1 MRLACLFPAVL
12 SGLCLAAPAAAA
24 TTYEGRDQMLL
35 HCAGLLLEVSERL
48 TRAGHMTKEN
58 YADSQ
63 ALALLY
69 LAELPG
75 SERDRV
81 NALKSFRKRVLD
93 PLSFNELSDELDRK
107 VDGCKKL
114 IDVG

>member
-1 MRLACLFPAVL
+1 MKHTFAFAILCAFVFAPVSAV
-12 SGLCLAAPAAAA
+12 AEQV
-24 TTYEGRDQMLL
+24 YEGRNQKLL